1 MTVAERLKKGIDKE
15 TKVSVKLDIINSW
28 MEIIRLELEDLEAKT
43 QEYEDAVDMLIEM
56 KKELETSV

>member
-28 MEIIRLELEDLEAKT
+28 MEIIRFELEDLEART

>member
-28 MEIIRLELEDLEAKT
+28 MEIIRLELEDLEART
-43 QEYEDAVDMLIEM
+43 TEYEDAVEMLIEM
-56 KKELETSV
+56 KKELEALV